1 LPELAGSR
9 LDAALAAAP
18 LAILPTG
25 SIEYHGPHG
34 TLGTDLFLA
43 EVLAQRVAEGLD
55 ALLLPTIPFAHCP
68 PWTRPYRG
76 TINVS
81 EETMAR
87 YLEDVIGGLFA
98 LGVRGVLVLN
108 AHDGNIRPVQ
118 SAGDRLADRYPDHP
132 LLLVNWWESLPD
144 DELLQLGYSQNRGH
158 GHGGPLEIS
167 AGDAAR
173 PGTVDWAAARDID
186 ITFAPG
192 EGVVR
197 AVYEGRPLPNWEGYH
212 GRATEGSLEKGQRL
226 LDIATARIVASA
238 RTWLAEL
245 YREELPR

>member
-43 EVLAQRVAEGLD
+43 EVLAQRVADGLG

-76 TINVS
+76 TINVG

-87 YLEDVIGGLFA
+87 YLEDVIGGVFA
-98 LGVRGVLVLN
+98 LGVQGLLVLN

-118 SAGDRLADRYPDHP
+118 TAGDRLADRYPDHY

-173 PGTVDWAAARDID
+173 PGTADWGAARDLD
-186 ITFAPG
+186 IIFAPG
-192 EGVVR
+192 QEVVR

-212 GRATEGSLEKGQRL
+212 GRATEGSLEKGQQL
-226 LDIATARIVASA
+226 LDIATARIVAA
-238 RTWLAEL
+238 TREWLAEL
-245 YREELPR
+245 HPEELPR